1 MVILKEKIDKTIDD
15 IFSNFLYNGLECE
28 SEEEYKEV
36 ELLYE
41 KYFRPILE
49 SAKNKY
55 LLEKS
60 ATMRMD
66 SSSLLSKKMR

>member
-15 IFSNFLYNGLECE
+15 IFSNFLYDGLECE

-41 KYFRPILE
+41 KYFRPTLE